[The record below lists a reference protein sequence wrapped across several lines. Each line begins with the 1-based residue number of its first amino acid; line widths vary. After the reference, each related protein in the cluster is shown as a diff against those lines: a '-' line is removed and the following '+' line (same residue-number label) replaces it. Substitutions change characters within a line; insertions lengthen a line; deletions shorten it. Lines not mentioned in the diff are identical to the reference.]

1 MLSVSIGSQ
10 IQTGL
15 DRSRTRT
22 TIENAVIYT
31 LLSKVQLLKKLEK
44 SPEVQRLVDMISTVS
59 STKNIIWHCQQ
70 RATFIC
76 RLYGDDTTSDLTVL
90 RNRPLQ
96 TLVEACKRLEP
107 EWLLSTNRAVH
118 VHASSSSVSTMDIVG
133 RRRAKPHWI
142 PVGICRLWIISNYEG
157 FSNNPRLH
165 VTI

>member
-1 MLSVSIGSQ
+1 MLRSIPTGLTVCVEDGVNRDDAERIYRGTQ

-22 TIENAVIYT
+22 TIEKAYLYTLYT
-31 LLSKVQLLKKLEK
+31 LLTKLEQ

-59 STKNIIWHCQQ
+59 STNNIIWHCQQ

-107 EWLLSTNRAVH
+107 E
-118 VHASSSSVSTMDIVG
+118 
-133 RRRAKPHWI
+133 
-142 PVGICRLWIISNYEG
+142 
-157 FSNNPRLH
+157 
-165 VTI
+165 